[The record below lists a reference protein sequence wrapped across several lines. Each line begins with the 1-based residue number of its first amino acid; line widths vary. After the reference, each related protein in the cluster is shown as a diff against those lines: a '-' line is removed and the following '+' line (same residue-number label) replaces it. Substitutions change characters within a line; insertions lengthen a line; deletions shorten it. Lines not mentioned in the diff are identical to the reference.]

1 MYFFVPVTLH
11 IVLAYVLQN
20 NNVQVPP
27 AVEPLTASV
36 ETASDISTSADLF
49 PAAPTELFLELQSKS
64 RVRHRVPMSARAYMM
79 NSESSLRG
87 NKNNFGMENAEFTM
101 HAQARS
107 DVWAYNLD
115 TRRWEQAAAPKVQP
129 SARWMHST
137 VVDEKESKAHGAVIF
152 GGCNNTLQLLNDVW
166 TYKWPSTWS
175 FLWPQSA
182 EDAAKGP
189 SPREGHAAAMGT
201 ASYSE
206 SKAATEMYV
215 FIFSFFSRV

>member
-1 MYFFVPVTLH
+1 MNKILALRARNTTL
-11 IVLAYVLQN
+11 
-20 NNVQVPP
+20 
-27 AVEPLTASV
+27 E
-36 ETASDISTSADLF
+36 
-49 PAAPTELFLELQSKS
+49 
-64 RVRHRVPMSARAYMM
+64 HR
-79 NSESSLRG
+79 
-87 NKNNFGMENAEFTM
+87 
-101 HAQARS
+101 
-107 DVWAYNLD
+107 YNLD
-115 TRRWEQAAAPKVQP
+115 TRRWEQAAAPKIQP

-175 FLWPQSA
+175 LLWPQSA

-206 SKAATEMYV
+206 TKAAKEMYV
-215 FIFSFFSRV
+215 FCFCFWRDCFRSNRSTLTH